1 MSTMYKDISEKY
13 RDEDRLQEATNT
25 PLTESQKKQDEL
37 EPIQFVEEAERT
49 IENYKKRCQQAEL
62 ELSIVKAVGQN
73 SPEMKQAI
81 AQIKELE
88 ISLANALEVNKS
100 HQKLNGKLQERL
112 TEEEQERIELHA
124 DNIKLSQQVEDK
136 VDQLRK
142 SGM

>member
-1 MSTMYKDISEKY
+1 MSSMYKDISEKY
-13 RDEDRLQEATNT
+13 RDEDRLQEATNI

-81 AQIKELE
+81 AQIKKLE
-88 ISLANALEVNKS
+88 INLISSRESNES
-100 HQKLNGKLQERL
+100 HQKLNGTLQERL
-112 TEEEQERIELHA
+112 TEVEQESIELHA
-124 DNIKLSQQVEDK
+124 DNIKLSRQIEDK

>member
-1 MSTMYKDISEKY
+1 MSSMYKDISEKY
-13 RDEDRLQEATNT
+13 RDEDRLQEATNI
-25 PLTESQKKQDEL
+25 PLTESQKKQEEL
-37 EPIQFVEEAERT
+37 EPIQVVEEAERT

-81 AQIKELE
+81 AQIKKLE
-88 ISLANALEVNKS
+88 INLISSRESNES
-100 HQKLNGKLQERL
+100 HQKLNAKLQERL
-112 TEEEQERIELHA
+112 TEAEQESIEFHA
-124 DNIKLSQQVEDK
+124 DNIKLSRQIEDK